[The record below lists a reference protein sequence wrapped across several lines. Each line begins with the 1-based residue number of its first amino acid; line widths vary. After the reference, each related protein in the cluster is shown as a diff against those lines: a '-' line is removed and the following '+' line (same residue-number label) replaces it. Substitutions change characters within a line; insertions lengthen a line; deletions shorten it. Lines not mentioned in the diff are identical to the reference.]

1 MVEVREAEPAD
12 RRAIRDVHVASVR
25 GLAADSYDDAV
36 IEAWTGDEDR
46 DPSVYAV
53 DDEDVVFVVAD
64 DGGEVVGFGELA
76 AGPDATASYDLAADA
91 EIRAV
96 YVGPEHAGEG
106 VGSALLRELENE
118 GRDRGVSTVVLT
130 ASVNAAAFY
139 EHHGY
144 ERIERTTYA
153 FGEDATG
160 PVVVMRKRL

>member
-53 DDEDVVFVVAD
+53 DDEDAVFLVAD
-64 DGGEVVGFGELA
+64 DGGGVVGFGELA
-76 AGPDATASYDLAADA
+76 DGPDATASYDVVADA
-91 EIRAV
+91 EIGAV
-96 YVGPEHAGEG
+96 YVAPDRAGEG
-106 VGSALLRELENE
+106 VGSALLRELET
-118 GRDRGVSTVVLT
+118 RARPRGVSTVVLT
-130 ASVNAAAFY
+130 ASVNAVAFY

-144 ERIERTTYA
+144 ERVERTAYA
-153 FGEDATG
+153 FGENASG